1 MNDFISGMTSALC
14 CVAGLFFLRFWRK
27 TRDRFFA
34 FFATSFLLMAVHRMV
49 SLYLRD
55 DSEHLLTAY
64 VIRLLTFVLIL
75 VAIVDKNRGTPRK
88 KDSSPPRPVDSV
100 R

>member
-1 MNDFISGMTSALC
+1 MTSALC

-34 FFATSFLLMAVHRMV
+34 FFATSFLLMALHRMV

-55 DSEHLLTAY
+55 DNEHLITAY
-64 VIRLLTFVLIL
+64 IIRLFSFVLIL
-75 VAIVDKNRGTPRK
+75 VAIADKNRGGPRK
-88 KDSSPPRPVDSV
+88 KEAAPRGMDSAR
-100 R
+100 

>member
-1 MNDFISGMTSALC
+1 MNDFLSGAVFALS

-27 TRDRFFA
+27 SHDRFFA
-34 FFATSFLLMAVHRMV
+34 FFAASFGLMALQRVV
-49 SLYLRD
+49 LLALGNS
-55 DSEHLLTAY
+55 SEHLAAAY
-64 VIRLLTFVLIL
+64 LIRLLAFVLIL

-88 KDSSPPRPVDSV
+88 KAVSSQDKDPV